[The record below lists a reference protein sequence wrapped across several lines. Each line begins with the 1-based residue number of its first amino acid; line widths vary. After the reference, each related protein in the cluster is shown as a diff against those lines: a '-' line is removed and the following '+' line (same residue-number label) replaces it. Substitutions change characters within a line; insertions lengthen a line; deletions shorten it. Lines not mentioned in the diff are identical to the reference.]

1 MLKLLLRALHISEG
15 PSKRALRV
23 IGALVLLLTLVQGT
37 MVAGET
43 YTLAI
48 DNGDSQLFAVGM
60 VVLDY
65 LLFGVLFGFMAIL
78 LMVLIYGPIRRIII
92 LTPIAIRGTI
102 EAARSIWR
110 GLGSLLR
117 FLIRIPGVVKAMTAA
132 DWSKAAF
139 FTVSF
144 AMFGLVSYFMWPFAS
159 SITTK
164 FPWLLH
170 GDAFMEKL
178 MVDCFLSSLVWAL
191 LMVVFALVITVVR
204 VFARRN

>member
-23 IGALVLLLTLVQGT
+23 IGSLVLLLTLVQGT

-43 YTLAI
+43 YTLAM

-60 VVLDY
+60 VALDF
-65 LLFGVLFGFMAIL
+65 LLFGVLFGFVAIL

-102 EAARSIWR
+102 DAAQSIWR
-110 GLGSLLR
+110 GIGSLVR
-117 FLIRIPGVVKAMTAA
+117 FLIRIPSVVKAMTAA

-139 FTVSF
+139 YTVSF
-144 AMFGLVSYFMWPFAS
+144 AMFGVVAYFMWPFAVGL
-159 SITTK
+159 TAK
-164 FPWLLH
+164 FPWMLH
-170 GDAFMEKL
+170 DDTFMGSL
-178 MVDCFLSSLVWAL
+178 VVDVFLSSLVWAV
-191 LMVVFALVITVVR
+191 LMVVFALAITFVR
-204 VFARRN
+204 VLGRRN

>member
-1 MLKLLLRALHISEG
+1 MLKCLLRALHISEG

-43 YTLAI
+43 YTLAM
-48 DNGDSQLFAVGM
+48 DNGDSQLFAVAM
-60 VVLDY
+60 VALDF

-78 LMVLIYGPIRRIII
+78 LMVLIYGPIRRIMI

-102 EAARSIWR
+102 EAAQSIWG
-110 GLGSLLR
+110 GLRSFVR

-144 AMFGLVSYFMWPFAS
+144 AMFGLVAYFMWPFAAGL
-159 SITTK
+159 TAK

-170 GDAFMEKL
+170 DDTFMGSL
-178 MVDCFLSSLVWAL
+178 VVDVFLSSLVWAL
-191 LMVVFALVITVVR
+191 LMVVFALAITIVR
-204 VFARRN
+204 VFGRRN